1 MRRKRIE
8 LAFKDKN
15 TKKKY
20 REEIFMPQFFL
31 NLINLTKKAEKLRK
45 KLNQPINQELIL
57 DFKTSFSHMPK
68 INFLSCKSNNDN
80 ETINKVESTKIKYI
94 SLFNN
99 PERVIVRP
107 SLPKINDKS
116 HSISFDS
123 KDKNTKNHKK
133 HFININ
139 TNNNKNIFYKKDS
152 SLKVFSIKIK
162 KNQIKLNRNKSYV
175 NINFNKNKNLL
186 SNFSFPS
193 KNKYNKNYS
202 HINIDSSKNNFSMS
216 YNNNKEQSQ
225 IKTEKENIN
234 SNLNSNSSNNI
245 KPIYINI
252 NRKNTNLFINNYIEA
267 YVKNKFKNKKSDIVD
282 KTPKESQKNNTNGNI
297 KSTKLNIN
305 ELYLQKET
313 KKKIISINF
322 NKTTGINLNSNNN
335 YNYNSNNT
343 NSNPINN
350 PTLKKTSALPIY
362 FKTKEDLLNSYLDS
376 PMKDYSLIFNN
387 SLNSGS
393 NIYYFNISKMYRKQM
408 IDYMKHRINWK
419 HIDYSTLNNMNNSQ
433 KNNNININ
441 FEWKYYSNRLNY
453 KKYKYSANIPNKKL
467 RMINLFEK
475 NYEIGNK
482 KNMFLNLISYCD
494 KIKYNIFDIVPFTM
508 IISNSKDF
516 EYATNSLKEIIEFLE
531 NNKNTQNNL
540 IINKLYREQFWYDK
554 NFDNLNNQIIYF
566 NKNFISD
573 KNHWILKPTDMY
585 QGKYIE
591 ISNTYDDVCK
601 KCLNMFK
608 GVNSN
613 LGKEIMEIE
622 EENQKN
628 ENNLT
633 NINNS
638 ENNNNTININTNNN
652 FRKKIIIKKNAI
664 SKMYCCSDIIIQ
676 KYLDNP
682 LLYKKRKF
690 DIRCFALLDSNLN
703 LYYCKEGHLKGS
715 SELYNVENTNKF
727 IHITNYSFQKKSS
740 SFAKYEYG
748 NEISYDSFKQFLEE
762 EGFPPDKFNT
772 MIEDMKFLIKISFK
786 SVSQKIY
793 KTSEVLCFE
802 LFGYD
807 FIIDNEFKPWIL
819 EINNNPGLGI
829 SSPVIKKIIPRMLD
843 DAFRL
848 TIDKVFDT
856 RYDESCFDENGKYK
870 SRFPIDGYR
879 DDENLFEFLCNI
891 K

>member
-8 LAFKDKN
+8 LDKI

-20 REEIFMPQFFL
+20 REEIFMPKFFL
-31 NLINLTKKAEKLRK
+31 NLINLTKKAEKLKK
-45 KLNQPINQELIL
+45 KLNQPKNQDLIL

-68 INFLSCKSNNDN
+68 INFLSCKSINDN
-80 ETINKVESTKIKYI
+80 EINNKRESPKISYI
-94 SLFNN
+94 SLFNS
-99 PERVIVRP
+99 PERVIVKP
-107 SLPKINDKS
+107 SLPKINDKT
-116 HSISFDS
+116 HSISFDNI
-123 KDKNTKNHKK
+123 DKIHKNHKK
-133 HFININ
+133 NFNYN
-139 TNNNKNIFYKKDS
+139 TNNNYIINNKKDTS
-152 SLKVFSIKIK
+152 FKVFSIKIK
-162 KNQIKLNRNKSYV
+162 KNQIKLNRNRSYV
-175 NINFNKNKNLL
+175 SINFNRNKNLL
-186 SNFSFPS
+186 NNFSFPS
-193 KNKYNKNYS
+193 KNKYKNNYS
-202 HINIDSSKNNFSMS
+202 HINNESSKNNFSMS

-225 IKTEKENIN
+225 IKTDKENNTI
-234 SNLNSNSSNNI
+234 LNSNSSNNI
-245 KPIYINI
+245 KPINI
-252 NRKNTNLFINNYIEA
+252 NRKYANLFINNYVEA
-267 YVKNKFKNKKSDIVD
+267 YVKNKLKHKKSDILD

-297 KSTKLNIN
+297 KSIKLNIN

-313 KKKIISINF
+313 KKKIININF
-322 NKTTGINLNSNNN
+322 NKTININLNSNNN
-335 YNYNSNNT
+335 NINLNT
-343 NSNPINN
+343 TNIITNNN
-350 PTLKKTSALPIY
+350 PTLKKLASLPKY
-362 FKTKEDLLNSYLDS
+362 FKTKEDLLNLYLNTS
-376 PMKDYSLIFNN
+376 LKDYSLIINN
-387 SLNSGS
+387 SFNSGS

-419 HIDYSTLNNMNNSQ
+419 HIDYSTLNNMNNSP

-453 KKYKYSANIPNKKL
+453 KKYKYSANVPNKKL

-494 KIKYNIFDIVPFTM
+494 KVKYNIFDIVPFTM

-516 EYATNSLKEIIEFLE
+516 EYATNSLKDIIEFLE

-540 IINKLYREQFWYDK
+540 IINKLYKEQFWYDK
-554 NFDNLNNQIIYF
+554 NFENLNNQIIYF

-608 GVNSN
+608 GVKSN
-613 LGKEIMEIE
+613 LIKEIMEIE
-622 EENQKN
+622 EENQKG
-628 ENNLT
+628 ENNFP

-638 ENNNNTININTNNN
+638 ETNNTINTNTNNN
-652 FRKKIIIKKNAI
+652 FKKRLISIRKNAI

-690 DIRCFALLDSNLN
+690 DIRCFALLDSNFN

-762 EGFPPDKFNT
+762 EGFPSDKFNKV
-772 MIEDMKFLIKISFK
+772 IEDMKFLIKISFK

-848 TIDKVFDT
+848 TLDKVFDT

-870 SRFPIDGYR
+870 SRFPIEGYQ
-879 DDENLFEFLCNI
+879 DDENIFEFLCNI